1 MFILHCLKTNGDA
14 IVRTQTQEIDLV
26 YSEDAVAWLV
36 DNSSKELDLERIIK
50 EYKAG
55 YNKMERETVY
65 DKEQKVVVSVENL
78 GDVYCIWNI
87 LDNIKPLE

>member
-1 MFILHCLKTNGDA
+1 
-14 IVRTQTQEIDLV
+14 
-26 YSEDAVAWLV
+26 
-36 DNSSKELDLERIIK
+36 
-50 EYKAG
+50 
-55 YNKMERETVY
+55 MERETVY